1 MDIEKAKQALDT
13 LYVAAGQ
20 AGLSRPQ
27 HDAVTNA
34 AKDLLEQIESS
45 EKSDGTTPV
54 EVVPPKKEK

>member
-1 MDIEKAKQALDT
+1 MDKEKAKQALDT

-34 AKDLLEQIESS
+34 AKDLLEQIESCD
-45 EKSDGTTPV
+45 KCDGTTPV
-54 EVVPPKKEK
+54 EVVPPKKDK